1 MHSIAIYNFMIK
13 TLKLQ
18 HVKHIGI
25 LVKHVGVLIIK
36 LYIAVFCI
44 SLVKVYKSSFNARKW
59 IPKK

>member
-1 MHSIAIYNFMIK
+1 MIK

-44 SLVKVYKSSFNARKW
+44 SLVKVYKSSFNARK
-59 IPKK
+59 